1 MSIAD
6 DVRRIDPLWQL
17 PNSWERNRPTSC
29 RISRDRDR
37 EERQDWRILFEKIN
51 VEWGRGK
58 GRSGG
63 KRETTLHKLVE
74 QSFLKAVGS
83 NEILMTF
90 SWVKRSRQSRWL
102 AIITGPFF
110 PDEAI
115 GRGLLRRG
123 KKRARNERR
132 TDSSGGGGVGK
143 ISLSRVKSRVRCSA
157 DNRVH

>member
-29 RISRDRDR
+29 RISRGRDR
-37 EERQDWRILFEKIN
+37 EERLDWRNLFEKIN
-51 VEWGRGK
+51 VEWDRGK

-90 SWVKRSRQSRWL
+90 SWVKRSQQSRWL

-110 PDEAI
+110 PNEAI
-115 GRGLLRRG
+115 GRGLLRTG
-123 KKRARNERR
+123 KKRERWTEKRQFLNELE
-132 TDSSGGGGVGK
+132 K
-143 ISLSRVKSRVRCSA
+143 
-157 DNRVH
+157 NRYLV